1 MNHALEG
8 LCNMYE
14 KFVGMGNNTSAT
26 AIDVELELIPTCF
39 IGESST
45 QGTTNPHDSLPELG
59 STGATEAEQ
68 DLHSVVSGNVRG
80 STFDANCP
88 RECHQQN
95 FQGQAIPKDL
105 ESSTMQPL
113 LDFMTQ
119 DINLMPFGLI
129 DESWWDLDQMANSA
143 MNFDN

>member
-1 MNHALEG
+1 
-8 LCNMYE
+8 MYE
-14 KFVGMGNNTSAT
+14 KFVGMSNNTSAT
-26 AIDVELELIPTCF
+26 AIDEGPELTYTCF

-45 QGTTNPHDSLPELG
+45 RGATNTHDSLPELA
-59 STGATEAEQ
+59 SAVATETQQ
-68 DLHSVVSGNVRG
+68 DLHSAVSGSARD
-80 STFDANCP
+80 STFGADSP
-88 RECHQQN
+88 HGRHQQN

-129 DESWWDLDQMANSA
+129 DESWWDLDQMANPA
-143 MNFDN
+143 MSFDS

>member
-26 AIDVELELIPTCF
+26 AIDVELELTPTCF

-45 QGTTNPHDSLPELG
+45 QGTTNSHDSLPKLA
-59 STGATEAEQ
+59 STSATETQQ
-68 DLHSVVSGNVRG
+68 DVHSVVSGSVRG
-80 STFDANCP
+80 STFGANCP
-88 RECHQQN
+88 RERHQQN
-95 FQGQAIPKDL
+95 FQDQAIPKDL

-129 DESWWDLDQMANSA
+129 DESLWDLDQMENLA

>member
-14 KFVGMGNNTSAT
+14 KFVGTSNNTSAA
-26 AIDVELELIPTCF
+26 AINEEPQLIHTCF

-45 QGTTNPHDSLPELG
+45 QGTTQSHSSLPELA
-59 STGATEAEQ
+59 SASAVETQQ
-68 DLHSVVSGNVRG
+68 DLHSMVSDSVRDSPFAADSLHG
-80 STFDANCP
+80 
-88 RECHQQN
+88 RHLRN
-95 FQGQAIPKDL
+95 FPGQAIPKDL

-129 DESWWDLDQMANSA
+129 DESWWDLDQMANPEMS
-143 MNFDN
+143 FDG

>member
-1 MNHALEG
+1 
-8 LCNMYE
+8 MYE
-14 KFVGMGNNTSAT
+14 KFVGMSNNTSAT
-26 AIDVELELIPTCF
+26 AIEGELELTPTCF

-45 QGTTNPHDSLPELG
+45 QGTTNPQDSLPELA
-59 STGATEAEQ
+59 SAGATETQQ
-68 DLHSVVSGNVRG
+68 DLHSVVAGSVRG
-80 STFDANCP
+80 STFDADSP
-88 RECHQQN
+88 RGRHQQN

-129 DESWWDLDQMANSA
+129 DESWWDLDQMANPA